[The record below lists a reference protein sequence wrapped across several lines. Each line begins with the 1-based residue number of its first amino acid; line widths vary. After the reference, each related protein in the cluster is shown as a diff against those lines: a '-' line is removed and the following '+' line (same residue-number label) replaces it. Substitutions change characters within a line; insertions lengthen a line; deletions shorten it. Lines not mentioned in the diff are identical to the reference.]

1 MEKED
6 HIRQKEQWKQLS
18 PSEKWQYFMDYYLWV
33 TIGVA
38 AGIAIVIFLI
48 VHFAT
53 KTSFVMGVMAVN
65 TDGEHIEATGP
76 DYFTDFLREHGV
88 TSKRDVVNL
97 NYTIWIDPN
106 SDSDVDSTNLSTI
119 QVLFMTRSVDVF
131 FSDEE
136 FLKLMGGTDYLADLR
151 DYLPKE
157 LLDRY
162 EDQQIMVLNTMTGE
176 TIVAGI
182 RLENNE
188 WVRKTGWY
196 QENAAVGL
204 ADLQARA
211 QRRCHRLVHK
221 VDLPGARRHDGLHN
235 GVRLDAGDGRRHADR
250 NARLED
256 ARAADLIDKPDDQLV
271 RHAVVLDDAVPQRAH
286 QVNVRGCAAHHF

>member
-6 HIRQKEQWKQLS
+6 CIRQKEQWKELS
-18 PSEKWQYFMDYYLWV
+18 PAEKWQYFIDYYLWITV
-33 TIGVA
+33 GVV
-38 AGIAIVIFLI
+38 AGIVIVIFLI

-65 TDGEHIEATGP
+65 TDGEHIEATSS

-136 FLKLMGGTDYLADLR
+136 FLKLMGGTDYLVICGIICR
-151 DYLPKE
+151 
-157 LLDRY
+157 RICW
-162 EDQQIMVLNTMTGE
+162 QNT
-176 TIVAGI
+176 
-182 RLENNE
+182 RSS
-188 WVRKTGWY
+188 RS
-196 QENAAVGL
+196 
-204 ADLQARA
+204 R
-211 QRRCHRLVHK
+211 
-221 VDLPGARRHDGLHN
+221 
-235 GVRLDAGDGRRHADR
+235 
-250 NARLED
+250 
-256 ARAADLIDKPDDQLV
+256 
-271 RHAVVLDDAVPQRAH
+271 
-286 QVNVRGCAAHHF
+286 

>member
-6 HIRQKEQWKQLS
+6 RIRQKEQRKELS
-18 PSEKWQYFMDYYLWV
+18 PAEKWQYFIDYYLWI

-88 TSKRDVVNL
+88 ISKRDVVNL
-97 NYTIWIDPN
+97 NDTIWIDPN

-136 FLKLMGGTDYLADLR
+136 
-151 DYLPKE
+151 
-157 LLDRY
+157 
-162 EDQQIMVLNTMTGE
+162 
-176 TIVAGI
+176 
-182 RLENNE
+182 LENNE

-196 QENAAVGL
+196 QETAAVGL
-204 ADLQARA
+204 ADGMKNPELAVALLEEILQ
-211 QRRCHRLVHK
+211 
-221 VDLPGARRHDGLHN
+221 
-235 GVRLDAGDGRRHADR
+235 
-250 NARLED
+250 
-256 ARAADLIDKPDDQLV
+256 
-271 RHAVVLDDAVPQRAH
+271 
-286 QVNVRGCAAHHF
+286 

>member
-1 MEKED
+1 MLSDGRFEKQKGDSNFEKED
-6 HIRQKEQWKQLS
+6 RIRQKEQWKQLS
-18 PSEKWQYFMDYYLWV
+18 PSEKWQYFIDYYLWV
-33 TIGVA
+33 TIGVTT
-38 AGIAIVIFLI
+38 GIVILIFLI

-88 TSKRDVVNL
+88 MSKRDVVNL

-136 FLKLMGGTDYLADLR
+136 FLKLMGGTDYLVDLR
-151 DYLPKE
+151 DYLPQE

-162 EDQQIMVLNTMTGE
+162 EDQQIKVLNTMTGE

-182 RLENNE
+182 WLEDNA
-188 WVRKTGWY
+188 WVQKTGWY
-196 QENAAVGL
+196 EHTAAVGL
-204 ADLQARA
+204 ADGMKNPELAVA
-211 QRRCHRLVHK
+211 L
-221 VDLPGARRHDGLHN
+221 LEEIL
-235 GVRLDAGDGRRHADR
+235 
-250 NARLED
+250 NAE
-256 ARAADLIDKPDDQLV
+256 
-271 RHAVVLDDAVPQRAH
+271 
-286 QVNVRGCAAHHF
+286 

>member
-6 HIRQKEQWKQLS
+6 RIRQKEQWKQLS

-33 TIGVA
+33 AIGVA
-38 AGIAIVIFLI
+38 VGIAIVIFLI

-88 TSKRDVVNL
+88 ISKRDVVNL

-136 FLKLMGGTDYLADLR
+136 FLKLMGGTDYLVDLR
-151 DYLPKE
+151 DYLPQE

-162 EDQQIMVLNTMTGE
+162 EDQQIKVLNTMTGE

-182 RLENNE
+182 WLEDNA
-188 WVRKTGWY
+188 WVQKTGWY
-196 QENAAVGL
+196 EHTAAVGL
-204 ADLQARA
+204 ADGMKNPELAVA
-211 QRRCHRLVHK
+211 L
-221 VDLPGARRHDGLHN
+221 LEEIL
-235 GVRLDAGDGRRHADR
+235 
-250 NARLED
+250 NAE
-256 ARAADLIDKPDDQLV
+256 
-271 RHAVVLDDAVPQRAH
+271 
-286 QVNVRGCAAHHF
+286 

>member
-6 HIRQKEQWKQLS
+6 RIQQKEQRKELS
-18 PSEKWQYFMDYYLWV
+18 PAEKWQYFIDYYLWI

-38 AGIAIVIFLI
+38 AGIAVVIFLI

-65 TDGEHIEATGP
+65 TDGEQIEATSS

-151 DYLPKE
+151 DYLPEE
-157 LLDRY
+157 LLAQY
-162 EDQQIMVLNTMTGE
+162 EDQQITVHTMMGE

-196 QENAAVGL
+196 QETAAVGL
-204 ADLQARA
+204 ADGMKNPELAVALLEEILQ
-211 QRRCHRLVHK
+211 
-221 VDLPGARRHDGLHN
+221 
-235 GVRLDAGDGRRHADR
+235 
-250 NARLED
+250 
-256 ARAADLIDKPDDQLV
+256 
-271 RHAVVLDDAVPQRAH
+271 
-286 QVNVRGCAAHHF
+286 

>member
-88 TSKRDVVNL
+88 
-97 NYTIWIDPN
+97 
-106 SDSDVDSTNLSTI
+106 
-119 QVLFMTRSVDVF
+119 
-131 FSDEE
+131 
-136 FLKLMGGTDYLADLR
+136 KLMGGTDYLVDLR
-151 DYLPKE
+151 DYLPEE
-157 LLDRY
+157 LLAQY
-162 EDQQIMVLNTMTGE
+162 EDQQITVLDTMTDE

-188 WVRKTGWY
+188 WIRKTGWY
-196 QENAAVGL
+196 QETAAVGL
-204 ADLQARA
+204 ADGMKNPELAVALLEEILQ
-211 QRRCHRLVHK
+211 
-221 VDLPGARRHDGLHN
+221 
-235 GVRLDAGDGRRHADR
+235 
-250 NARLED
+250 
-256 ARAADLIDKPDDQLV
+256 
-271 RHAVVLDDAVPQRAH
+271 
-286 QVNVRGCAAHHF
+286 

>member
-1 MEKED
+1 MLSDGRFEKQKGDSNLEKED
-6 HIRQKEQWKQLS
+6 RIRQKEQWKQLS
-18 PSEKWQYFMDYYLWV
+18 PSEKWQYFIDYYLWV
-33 TIGVA
+33 TIGVTT
-38 AGIAIVIFLI
+38 GIVILIFLI

-88 TSKRDVVNL
+88 MSKRDVVNL

-119 QVLFMTRSVDVF
+119 QVLFMTRSVF

-136 FLKLMGGTDYLADLR
+136 FLKLMGGTDYLVNLR
-151 DYLPKE
+151 DYMPEE

-162 EDQQIMVLNTMTGE
+162 EDQQIKVLNTMTGE

-182 RLENNE
+182 RLEDNA
-188 WVRKTGWY
+188 WVQKTGWY
-196 QENAAVGL
+196 EHTAAVGL
-204 ADLQARA
+204 ADGMKNPELAVA
-211 QRRCHRLVHK
+211 L
-221 VDLPGARRHDGLHN
+221 LEEIL
-235 GVRLDAGDGRRHADR
+235 
-250 NARLED
+250 NAE
-256 ARAADLIDKPDDQLV
+256 
-271 RHAVVLDDAVPQRAH
+271 
-286 QVNVRGCAAHHF
+286 

>member
-6 HIRQKEQWKQLS
+6 RIRQKEQRKELS
-18 PSEKWQYFMDYYLWV
+18 PAEKWQYFIDYYLWI

-38 AGIAIVIFLI
+38 AGIAVVIFLI

-53 KTSFVMGVMAVN
+53 KTSFIMGVMAVN
-65 TDGEHIEATGP
+65 TDGEQIEATSS

-136 FLKLMGGTDYLADLR
+136 FLKLMGGTDYLVNLR
-151 DYLPKE
+151 DYMPEE

-162 EDQQIMVLNTMTGE
+162 EDQQIKVLNTMTGE

-182 RLENNE
+182 RLEDNV
-188 WVRKTGWY
+188 WVQKTGWY
-196 QENAAVGL
+196 EHTAAVGL
-204 ADLQARA
+204 ADGMKNPELAVA
-211 QRRCHRLVHK
+211 L
-221 VDLPGARRHDGLHN
+221 LEEIL
-235 GVRLDAGDGRRHADR
+235 
-250 NARLED
+250 NAE
-256 ARAADLIDKPDDQLV
+256 
-271 RHAVVLDDAVPQRAH
+271 
-286 QVNVRGCAAHHF
+286 

>member
-1 MEKED
+1 
-6 HIRQKEQWKQLS
+6 
-18 PSEKWQYFMDYYLWV
+18 MDYYLWV

-119 QVLFMTRSVDVF
+119 QVLFIPGRWMCF
-131 FSDEE
+131 FLTKS
-136 FLKLMGGTDYLADLR
+136 F
-151 DYLPKE
+151 
-157 LLDRY
+157 
-162 EDQQIMVLNTMTGE
+162 
-176 TIVAGI
+176 
-182 RLENNE
+182 
-188 WVRKTGWY
+188 
-196 QENAAVGL
+196 
-204 ADLQARA
+204 
-211 QRRCHRLVHK
+211 
-221 VDLPGARRHDGLHN
+221 
-235 GVRLDAGDGRRHADR
+235 
-250 NARLED
+250 
-256 ARAADLIDKPDDQLV
+256 
-271 RHAVVLDDAVPQRAH
+271 
-286 QVNVRGCAAHHF
+286 

>member
-6 HIRQKEQWKQLS
+6 RIRQKEQWKQLS
-18 PSEKWQYFMDYYLWV
+18 PSEKWQYFIDYYLWV
-33 TIGVA
+33 TIGVTT
-38 AGIAIVIFLI
+38 GIVILIFLI

-88 TSKRDVVNL
+88 MSKRDVVNL

-136 FLKLMGGTDYLADLR
+136 FLKLMGGTDYLVNLR
-151 DYLPKE
+151 DYMPEE

-162 EDQQIMVLNTMTGE
+162 EDQQIKVLNTMTGE

-182 RLENNE
+182 RLEDNV
-188 WVRKTGWY
+188 WGQKTGWY
-196 QENAAVGL
+196 EHTAAVGL
-204 ADLQARA
+204 ADGMKNPELAVA
-211 QRRCHRLVHK
+211 L
-221 VDLPGARRHDGLHN
+221 LEEIL
-235 GVRLDAGDGRRHADR
+235 
-250 NARLED
+250 NAE
-256 ARAADLIDKPDDQLV
+256 
-271 RHAVVLDDAVPQRAH
+271 
-286 QVNVRGCAAHHF
+286 

>member
-1 MEKED
+1 MLSDGRFETQNGDSNSEKE
-6 HIRQKEQWKQLS
+6 HRTRQKEQWKQLS
-18 PSEKWQYFMDYYLWV
+18 PSEKWQYFIDYYLWV
-33 TIGVA
+33 TIGVTT
-38 AGIAIVIFLI
+38 GIVILIFLI

-88 TSKRDVVNL
+88 MSKRDVVNL

-136 FLKLMGGTDYLADLR
+136 FLKLMGGTDYLVNLR
-151 DYLPKE
+151 DYMPEE

-162 EDQQIMVLNTMTGE
+162 EDQQIKVLNTMTGE

-182 RLENNE
+182 RLEDNV
-188 WVRKTGWY
+188 WVQKTGWY
-196 QENAAVGL
+196 EHTAAVGL
-204 ADLQARA
+204 ADGMKNPELAVA
-211 QRRCHRLVHK
+211 L
-221 VDLPGARRHDGLHN
+221 LEEIL
-235 GVRLDAGDGRRHADR
+235 
-250 NARLED
+250 NAE
-256 ARAADLIDKPDDQLV
+256 
-271 RHAVVLDDAVPQRAH
+271 
-286 QVNVRGCAAHHF
+286 

>member
-6 HIRQKEQWKQLS
+6 RTRQKEQWKQLS

-38 AGIAIVIFLI
+38 AGITIVIFLI

-88 TSKRDVVNL
+88 ISKRDVVNL

-136 FLKLMGGTDYLADLR
+136 FLKLMGGTDYL
-151 DYLPKE
+151 PEE
-157 LLDRY
+157 LLANY
-162 EDQQIMVLNTMTGE
+162 EDQQIMVLNTLTGE

-188 WVRKTGWY
+188 WIRKTGWY
-196 QENAAVGL
+196 QETAAVGL
-204 ADLQARA
+204 ADGMKNPELAVALLEEILQ
-211 QRRCHRLVHK
+211 
-221 VDLPGARRHDGLHN
+221 
-235 GVRLDAGDGRRHADR
+235 
-250 NARLED
+250 
-256 ARAADLIDKPDDQLV
+256 
-271 RHAVVLDDAVPQRAH
+271 
-286 QVNVRGCAAHHF
+286 

>member
-1 MEKED
+1 MLSDERFEKQKGDSNLEKED
-6 HIRQKEQWKQLS
+6 RIRQKEQWKQLS
-18 PSEKWQYFMDYYLWV
+18 PSEKWQYFIDYYLWV
-33 TIGVA
+33 TIGVTT
-38 AGIAIVIFLI
+38 GIVILIFLI

-65 TDGEHIEATGP
+65 TDGEYIEATGP

-88 TSKRDVVNL
+88 TSRRDVVNL

-106 SDSDVDSTNLSTI
+106 SDTDVDSTNLSTI

-136 FLKLMGGTDYLADLR
+136 FLKLMGGTDYLVDLR

-162 EDQQIMVLNTMTGE
+162 EDHQIKVLNTMTGE

-182 RLENNE
+182 RLEDNV
-188 WVRKTGWY
+188 WVQKTGWY
-196 QENAAVGL
+196 EHSAAVGL
-204 ADLQARA
+204 ADGMKNPELAVALLEEILQ
-211 QRRCHRLVHK
+211 
-221 VDLPGARRHDGLHN
+221 
-235 GVRLDAGDGRRHADR
+235 
-250 NARLED
+250 
-256 ARAADLIDKPDDQLV
+256 
-271 RHAVVLDDAVPQRAH
+271 
-286 QVNVRGCAAHHF
+286 

>member
-1 MEKED
+1 M
-6 HIRQKEQWKQLS
+6 
-18 PSEKWQYFMDYYLWV
+18 
-33 TIGVA
+33 TT
-38 AGIAIVIFLI
+38 GIVILIFLI

-53 KTSFVMGVMAVN
+53 KTSFVIGVMAVN

-88 TSKRDVVNL
+88 MSKRDVVNL

-136 FLKLMGGTDYLADLR
+136 FLKLMGGTDYLVNLR
-151 DYLPKE
+151 DYMPEE

-162 EDQQIMVLNTMTGE
+162 EDQQIKVLNTMTGE

-182 RLENNE
+182 RLEDNV
-188 WVRKTGWY
+188 WVQKTGWY
-196 QENAAVGL
+196 EHTAAVGL
-204 ADLQARA
+204 ADGMKNPELAVA
-211 QRRCHRLVHK
+211 L
-221 VDLPGARRHDGLHN
+221 LEEIL
-235 GVRLDAGDGRRHADR
+235 
-250 NARLED
+250 NAE
-256 ARAADLIDKPDDQLV
+256 
-271 RHAVVLDDAVPQRAH
+271 
-286 QVNVRGCAAHHF
+286 

>member
-6 HIRQKEQWKQLS
+6 RIRQKEQRKELS
-18 PSEKWQYFMDYYLWV
+18 PAEKWQYFIDYYLWI

-38 AGIAIVIFLI
+38 AGIAVVIFLI

-65 TDGEHIEATGP
+65 TDGEQIEATSS
-76 DYFTDFLREHGV
+76 DYSTDFLREHGV

-136 FLKLMGGTDYLADLR
+136 FLKLMGGTDYLVDLR

-162 EDQQIMVLNTMTGE
+162 EDQQITVHTMTGE

-196 QENAAVGL
+196 QETAAVQL
-204 ADLQARA
+204 PRTASQNCARSIHRILLQ
-211 QRRCHRLVHK
+211 
-221 VDLPGARRHDGLHN
+221 
-235 GVRLDAGDGRRHADR
+235 
-250 NARLED
+250 
-256 ARAADLIDKPDDQLV
+256 
-271 RHAVVLDDAVPQRAH
+271 
-286 QVNVRGCAAHHF
+286 

>member
-6 HIRQKEQWKQLS
+6 RIRQKEQRKELS
-18 PSEKWQYFMDYYLWV
+18 PAEKWQYFIDYYLWI

-38 AGIAIVIFLI
+38 AGIAVVIFLI

-65 TDGEHIEATGP
+65 TDGEQIEATSS

-136 FLKLMGGTDYLADLR
+136 FLKLMGGTDYLVNLR
-151 DYLPKE
+151 DYMPEE

-162 EDQQIMVLNTMTGE
+162 EDQQIKVLNTMTGE

-182 RLENNE
+182 RLEDNV
-188 WVRKTGWY
+188 WMQKTGWY
-196 QENAAVGL
+196 EHTAAVGL
-204 ADLQARA
+204 ADGMKNPELAVA
-211 QRRCHRLVHK
+211 L
-221 VDLPGARRHDGLHN
+221 LEEIL
-235 GVRLDAGDGRRHADR
+235 
-250 NARLED
+250 NAE
-256 ARAADLIDKPDDQLV
+256 
-271 RHAVVLDDAVPQRAH
+271 
-286 QVNVRGCAAHHF
+286 

>member
-1 MEKED
+1 MA
-6 HIRQKEQWKQLS
+6 
-18 PSEKWQYFMDYYLWV
+18 
-33 TIGVA
+33 TG
-38 AGIAIVIFLI
+38 IVILLFLI

-88 TSKRDVVNL
+88 ASKRDVVNL

-136 FLKLMGGTDYLADLR
+136 FLKLMGGTDYLVDLR
-151 DYLPKE
+151 DYLPGE

-162 EDQQIMVLNTMTGE
+162 EDQQIKVLNTMTGE

-182 RLENNE
+182 RLEDNA
-188 WVRKTGWY
+188 WVQKTGWY
-196 QENAAVGL
+196 EHTAAVGL
-204 ADLQARA
+204 ADGMKNPELAMA
-211 QRRCHRLVHK
+211 L
-221 VDLPGARRHDGLHN
+221 LEEIL
-235 GVRLDAGDGRRHADR
+235 
-250 NARLED
+250 NAER
-256 ARAADLIDKPDDQLV
+256 
-271 RHAVVLDDAVPQRAH
+271 
-286 QVNVRGCAAHHF
+286 

>member
-6 HIRQKEQWKQLS
+6 RIRQKEQRKELS
-18 PSEKWQYFMDYYLWV
+18 PAEKWQYFIDYYLWI

-88 TSKRDVVNL
+88 ISKRDVVNL
-97 NYTIWIDPN
+97 NDTIWIDPN

-131 FSDEE
+131 FLTKSFEAHGRHG
-136 FLKLMGGTDYLADLR
+136 LSGGF
-151 DYLPKE
+151 K
-157 LLDRY
+157 
-162 EDQQIMVLNTMTGE
+162 
-176 TIVAGI
+176 
-182 RLENNE
+182 
-188 WVRKTGWY
+188 
-196 QENAAVGL
+196 GL
-204 ADLQARA
+204 SA
-211 QRRCHRLVHK
+211 
-221 VDLPGARRHDGLHN
+221 
-235 GVRLDAGDGRRHADR
+235 
-250 NARLED
+250 
-256 ARAADLIDKPDDQLV
+256 
-271 RHAVVLDDAVPQRAH
+271 
-286 QVNVRGCAAHHF
+286 

>member
-1 MEKED
+1 M
-6 HIRQKEQWKQLS
+6 
-18 PSEKWQYFMDYYLWV
+18 
-33 TIGVA
+33 
-38 AGIAIVIFLI
+38 
-48 VHFAT
+48 
-53 KTSFVMGVMAVN
+53 N

-136 FLKLMGGTDYLADLR
+136 FLKLMGGTDYLVDLR

-182 RLENNE
+182 WLEDNA
-188 WVRKTGWY
+188 WVQKTGWY
-196 QENAAVGL
+196 EGFVES
-204 ADLQARA
+204 
-211 QRRCHRLVHK
+211 CTV
-221 VDLPGARRHDGLHN
+221 
-235 GVRLDAGDGRRHADR
+235 
-250 NARLED
+250 
-256 ARAADLIDKPDDQLV
+256 
-271 RHAVVLDDAVPQRAH
+271 
-286 QVNVRGCAAHHF
+286 VRGT

>member
-1 MEKED
+1 MLSDGRFEKQKGDSNLEKED
-6 HIRQKEQWKQLS
+6 RIRQKEQWKQLS
-18 PSEKWQYFMDYYLWV
+18 PSEKWQYFIDYYLRV
-33 TIGVA
+33 TIGVTT
-38 AGIAIVIFLI
+38 GIVILIFLI

-88 TSKRDVVNL
+88 MSKRDVVNL

-106 SDSDVDSTNLSTI
+106 SDSANLSTI

-136 FLKLMGGTDYLADLR
+136 FLKLMGGTDYLVNLR
-151 DYLPKE
+151 DYMPEE

-162 EDQQIMVLNTMTGE
+162 EDQQIKVLNTMTGE

-182 RLENNE
+182 RLEDNA
-188 WVRKTGWY
+188 WVQKTGWY
-196 QENAAVGL
+196 EHTAAVGL
-204 ADLQARA
+204 ADGMKNPELAVA
-211 QRRCHRLVHK
+211 L
-221 VDLPGARRHDGLHN
+221 LEEIL
-235 GVRLDAGDGRRHADR
+235 
-250 NARLED
+250 NAE
-256 ARAADLIDKPDDQLV
+256 
-271 RHAVVLDDAVPQRAH
+271 
-286 QVNVRGCAAHHF
+286 

>member
-6 HIRQKEQWKQLS
+6 RIRQKEQWKQLS
-18 PSEKWQYFMDYYLWV
+18 PSEKWQYFIDYYLWV
-33 TIGVA
+33 TIGVTT
-38 AGIAIVIFLI
+38 GIVILIFLI

-53 KTSFVMGVMAVN
+53 KTSFVIGVMAVN

-88 TSKRDVVNL
+88 MSKRDVVNL

-136 FLKLMGGTDYLADLR
+136 FLKLMGGTDYLVNLR
-151 DYLPKE
+151 DYMPEE

-162 EDQQIMVLNTMTGE
+162 EDQQIKVLNTMTGE

-182 RLENNE
+182 RLENNG
-188 WVRKTGWY
+188 WMQKTGGY
-196 QENAAVGL
+196 EHTAAVGL
-204 ADLQARA
+204 ADGMKNPELAVA
-211 QRRCHRLVHK
+211 L
-221 VDLPGARRHDGLHN
+221 LEEIL
-235 GVRLDAGDGRRHADR
+235 
-250 NARLED
+250 NAE
-256 ARAADLIDKPDDQLV
+256 
-271 RHAVVLDDAVPQRAH
+271 
-286 QVNVRGCAAHHF
+286 